1 MKLSKVL
8 TTGLSVVGAVVVVDR
23 LADMVT
29 TQHKKQISKCL
40 SNLDRD
46 HTAQSSDI
54 VDDCYCSGTAEIK
67 KPAQKQYSLNKIFPD
82 VKKYV
87 SPYALN
93 EDDNISF
100 QYSIKVKPTDESIY
114 NEMYSSTSTMEHGE
128 KKSHETYADLDTSDE
143 SINEDI
149 IGHSSFG
156 NI

>member
-1 MKLSKVL
+1 MKFSKVL

-23 LADMVT
+23 LADMVS

-40 SNLDRD
+40 SNLDRN
-46 HTAQSSDI
+46 HTEQLSDL
-54 VDDCYCSGTAEIK
+54 DEDCYCSDTMSTE
-67 KPAQKQYSLNKIFPD
+67 KPAQREYSPDKIFPD

-93 EDDNISF
+93 EDDNVSF
-100 QYSIKVKPTDESIY
+100 QYSIKVKPNDESMY
-114 NEMYSSTSTMEHGE
+114 NELFSGTSTMEHGE
-128 KKSHETYADLDTSDE
+128 KSSNNSYNNVESSDE

-149 IGHSSFG
+149 IGSSSFG